1 MTKRD
6 NSITIAVIGAGNIGI
21 HHIRNLLTF
30 PKARVVVADTSHS
43 KLKQVH
49 DKYRCVT
56 YKSIDDLLQKEPL
69 HAAIVSVP
77 TTYHCVVAKKLLS
90 QKIPTLIEKPIA
102 STIYETQE
110 LIKLAKKN
118 ETILFVGHIERFN
131 KAIHKVKKLLSQ
143 GEIGQVVSIA
153 ARRVGLFPPKF
164 PDTNVIVDLAVHDI
178 DIFSY
183 LLDETPIRVHA
194 SGGKIL
200 LKNLED
206 HAELFLRYRSG
217 TSGYIQVS
225 WITPVKIRN
234 LSITGT
240 KGFID
245 LDYIKQTIQIVHNH
259 LTDTVFDSFG
269 QFVLKSEPTK
279 KFFMHEHHE
288 EPLKLELASFL
299 SSVRTGKP
307 PEVPA
312 EVGLAALEIA
322 LEATEDL
329 RKQNAPYGK

>member
-1 MTKRD
+1 MTV
-6 NSITIAVIGAGNIGI
+6 ALIGAGNIGT

-30 PKARVVVADTSHS
+30 PKTRVVVVDTNLSR
-43 KLKQVH
+43 LKQVS
-49 DKYRCVT
+49 DKYHCIT
-56 YKSIDDLLQKEPL
+56 YTSIGALLQNERL

-77 TTYHCVVAKKLLS
+77 TAHHSTIAKKLLS

-102 STIYETQE
+102 ATVLEAKE
-110 LIKLAKKN
+110 LIKLATKN
-118 ETILFVGHIERFN
+118 KTILFVGHIERFN
-131 KAIHKVKKLLSQ
+131 KAVHKVKQLLAR

-183 LLDETPIRVHA
+183 LLAETPIRVHA

-206 HAELFLRYRSG
+206 HAELFLRYKSG

-225 WITPVKIRN
+225 WITPVKIRT

-245 LDYIKQTIQIVHNH
+245 LDYVKQSIQIVHNH
-259 LTDTVFDSFG
+259 LTDTVFDTFG

-279 KFFMHEHHE
+279 KFFMREDYE
-288 EPLKLELASFL
+288 EPLKLELESFL
-299 SSVRTGKP
+299 TSIRTDKP

-312 EVGLAALEIA
+312 EVGLSALKIA
-322 LEATEDL
+322 LEATIDL
-329 RKQNAPYGK
+329 QKHNTYHDK